1 MVISKEDNKIL
12 AKLFYR
18 NIDPSKGDKASIAYS
33 KKLKTPLVIIEK
45 EGSIEYIGYFLKV
58 YTREEVGEIV
68 EIEDRLG
75 YRRE

>member
-1 MVISKEDNKIL
+1 MVISKEDSKTL

-18 NIDPSKGDKASIAYS
+18 DINPSKGDKISIVYS
-33 KKLKTPLVIIEK
+33 RRLRTPLVTIEK
-45 EGSIEYIGYFLKV
+45 EKSIEYISYFLEA